1 MEHFLFLCTVCM
13 PPLNK
18 VAGPIK
24 KPLASGLQTERSFS
38 MMKDFRQS
46 SEHVGLPQLKGQIS
60 AHYSSSK
67 IRKTNLRLS
76 RPDQGPRAVL
86 EVA

>member
-1 MEHFLFLCTVCM
+1 
-13 PPLNK
+13 
-18 VAGPIK
+18 
-24 KPLASGLQTERSFS
+24 

-46 SEHVGLPQLKGQIS
+46 SDVGLPQLTGQIS

-67 IRKTNLRLS
+67 IRKPNLRLF

-86 EVA
+86 EVASKVFLCRRWVFPFRRQNVLIIFSLRTNMLPF